1 MKVAKIST
9 ETRRRKGV
17 AEQFVKKIERE
28 NASMSNE
35 HKKESMHR
43 KAQGVKGSSP

>member
-17 AEQFVKKIERE
+17 AEQFVKK
-28 NASMSNE
+28 S
-35 HKKESMHR
+35 KEKM
-43 KAQGVKGSSP
+43 QV